1 MFKRRRKIRNV
12 PIIGIH
18 GAGKTYF
25 IISLGYFI
33 SLEKW
38 GEVETPD
45 YFFEL
50 SKYVLS
56 QQPIPPTIGFHPVR
70 VRLDYVEYGNRR
82 YNARIILSTGDI
94 SGIEFER
101 AMEES
106 ATFKFSK
113 KSDLK
118 KAPPNLRKLYDLLL
132 NSDGIIAIIDVAKYM
147 SQESSKGDAILKAF
161 SDQIL
166 PIARA
171 IEIVTSFSEFALRP
185 LFFVFSKQDLH
196 RLTVEDIRP
205 YFDSAWAILLRRLES
220 KLVNIKMY
228 TVSSVGWSQ
237 EPLERLK
244 ARGFDRL
251 LYDLV
256 LSFQD

>member
-1 MFKRRRKIRNV
+1 MFKKRKVRNV

-50 SKYVLS
+50 SKYVLA
-56 QQPIPPTIGFHPVR
+56 QQPIPPTVGYHPIR
-70 VRLDYVEYGNRR
+70 VRLDYVEYGNKR
-82 YNARIILSTGDI
+82 YHAKIILSTGDI

-101 AMEES
+101 AMEEIGS
-106 ATFKFSK
+106 FKFSK

-118 KAPPNLRKLYDLLL
+118 KASPNIRKLYSLLL
-132 NSDGIIAIIDVAKYM
+132 KSDGIIVIIDIARYM
-147 SQESSKGDAILKAF
+147 SESISRGDAILKAF

-171 IEIVTSFSEFALRP
+171 IEMVMSFTEFSLRP
-185 LFFVFSKQDLH
+185 LFFVFSKQDIH
-196 RLTVEDIRP
+196 GLTVDEIRP

-220 KLVNIKMY
+220 RLINIKTY
-228 TVSSVGWSQ
+228 AVSSVGWSSD
-237 EPLERLK
+237 PLKRLR
-244 ARGFDRL
+244 ARGFNKL